1 MLSPLLLINL
11 VFILDL
17 INDLTWAEVLGV
29 GQARL
34 QVRNGNPES
43 VGKLSEFIA
52 YDVRKFFFHAL
63 IIFQFVVSICLFS
76 YFMHTLCILGYVK
89 WFTVAFTIQCI
100 IIFS

>member
-1 MLSPLLLINL
+1 MLSPLLFISL

-34 QVRNGNPES
+34 QVGNGNPES

-63 IIFQFVVSICLFS
+63 IIFQLNDFSIVVSYDICKGFKPLS
-76 YFMHTLCILGYVK
+76 
-89 WFTVAFTIQCI
+89 
-100 IIFS
+100 S